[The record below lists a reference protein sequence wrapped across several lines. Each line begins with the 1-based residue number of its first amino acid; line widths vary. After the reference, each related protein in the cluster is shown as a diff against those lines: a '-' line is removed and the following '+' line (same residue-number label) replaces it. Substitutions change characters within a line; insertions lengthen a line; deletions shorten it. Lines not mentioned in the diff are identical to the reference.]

1 MSARLIL
8 ICHGF
13 TDSLQRA
20 AFPLDDEELN
30 ARGRQEVTRAVP
42 LLTQTGTLP
51 VPSDAAGIA
60 PGTTPGTV
68 PDTTAGAAP
77 GTATKVTSD
86 TAPGATAE
94 RLSGATTESS
104 SGTTTE
110 AVPGTT
116 APLRGPAA
124 RRRDVVLCGP
134 AVRCLQTAAGLGL
147 TAVVDHGLR
156 DRNAGRWAGRTLAEI
171 QAREPEELVAWLTDP
186 AAAPHDGESV
196 LALIERVAA
205 WLRTAH
211 GEGGGGGGGG
221 DGGGGRIIAVT
232 HPDVIRAALVHVLGA
247 PPETFWRIDA
257 EPLTS
262 VRLTSH
268 AGRWRLRLPRPA

>member
-20 AFPLDDEELN
+20 AFPFDDEELS
-30 ARGRQEVTRAVP
+30 ARGQQEVIRAAS
-42 LLTQTGTLP
+42 LLTRTGTLP
-51 VPSDAAGIA
+51 NPSDTAGIA
-60 PGTTPGTV
+60 PGTTPET
-68 PDTTAGAAP
+68 
-77 GTATKVTSD
+77 
-86 TAPGATAE
+86 
-94 RLSGATTESS
+94 
-104 SGTTTE
+104 
-110 AVPGTT
+110 VPGTS

-124 RRRDVVLCGP
+124 RRRTAVLCGP

-156 DRNAGRWAGRTLAEI
+156 DRDAGRWAGRTLAEI

-205 WLRTAH
+205 WLHTAH
-211 GEGGGGGGGG
+211 GEAGGGDRGGDGGGGSGGG
-221 DGGGGRIIAVT
+221 GGGGRIIAVT

-262 VRLTSH
+262 VHLTSH

>member
-30 ARGRQEVTRAVP
+30 ARGRREVARAVP
-42 LLTQTGTLP
+42 LLTRTGALP
-51 VPSDAAGIA
+51 SPSDAAGIA
-60 PGTTPGTV
+60 PGTTT
-68 PDTTAGAAP
+68 
-77 GTATKVTSD
+77 
-86 TAPGATAE
+86 
-94 RLSGATTESS
+94 R
-104 SGTTTE
+104 

-124 RRRDVVLCGP
+124 RRRDAVLCGP
-134 AVRCLQTAAGLGL
+134 AVRCRQTAAGLGL

-156 DRNAGRWAGRTLAEI
+156 DRDAGRWAGRTLAEI

-211 GEGGGGGGGG
+211 GEGGGDGDGGSGGGGG
-221 DGGGGRIIAVT
+221 GGSDGAGGRIIAVT

-247 PPETFWRIDA
+247 PPDTFWRIDA

>member
-1 MSARLIL
+1 M
-8 ICHGF
+8 
-13 TDSLQRA
+13 
-20 AFPLDDEELN
+20 
-30 ARGRQEVTRAVP
+30 TRAVP

-51 VPSDAAGIA
+51 NPSDAAGIA

-68 PDTTAGAAP
+68 PGTTAGAAP
-77 GTATKVTSD
+77 GTAIEVTSD
-86 TAPGATAE
+86 TASGATTE

-134 AVRCLQTAAGLGL
+134 AVRCRQTAAGLGL

-156 DRNAGRWAGRTLAEI
+156 DRDAGRWAGRTLAEI

-196 LALIERVAA
+196 LALIERVTA

-211 GEGGGGGGGG
+211 GEGGGAGGDGGGGDGGGGGG